1 MNFLNTISNWFGLIR
16 GTIFGEPPLYV
27 DKTKLPGMS
36 AIPKPTISN
45 WISNAPFVLITSPN
59 FVWSLISLSIYFA
72 FPYDLS
78 IDSSASIAP
87 ISFEFLSERLPIWFI
102 TVFGYTAFWHVSLHI
117 FKLASRSFIKNRPYN
132 VNKLLHNMF
141 WTFSGVV
148 IWTIFE
154 NIFCYLWAT
163 DRLSYISDF
172 VSFNTNEGKI
182 KFALALMG
190 VPVWRSWHFYFAH
203 RLLHFG
209 PLYQHVHSLHHR
221 NTDVEPFSG
230 LCMHPIEHLYYYS
243 CILPSLLF
251 ICSPFAFLWNG
262 VHLLLSPAASH
273 SGWEDHFQSDAFH
286 YFHHRYFECNY
297 AGSDASFMDV
307 LFGTFRESFNEK
319 FDEVEGPR
327 PREDA
332 KSTLQGYPTL
342 ELVRYL
348 GLCFI
353 CFVIWFYCAVNKVIL
368 SQFQQFF
375 VASLVGFGPVMIA
388 WALSSIYGS
397 ANRTQPVKMNILG
410 NIFHLS
416 VGSLFCS
423 IPITYLCWLTLKV

>member
-1 MNFLNTISNWFGLIR
+1 MNFLNTISNWFGLVR
-16 GTIFGEPPLYV
+16 GSIFGEPPLYV

-36 AIPKPTISN
+36 PIPKPTISN

-78 IDSSASIAP
+78 MDSSASIAP

-117 FKLASRSFIKNRPYN
+117 FKLASRPFIKNRPYN

-154 NIFCYLWAT
+154 NIFCYLWANNY
-163 DRLSYISDF
+163 LSYISDF
-172 VSFNTNEGKI
+172 VSFNTTEGKI

-273 SGWEDHFQSDAFH
+273 SGWEDHFQSDSFH
-286 YFHHRYFECNY
+286 YLHHRYFECNY
-297 AGSDASFMDV
+297 AGLDAAFMDV
-307 LFGTFRESFNEK
+307 LFGTFRDSFNEK
-319 FDEVEGPR
+319 FDEVEGPK

-332 KSTLQGYPTL
+332 KSTLQGYPTF

-353 CFVIWFYCAVNKVIL
+353 CFGIWFYYAVNKIIL
-368 SQFQQFF
+368 GPLEQIF
-375 VASLVGFGPVMIA
+375 VASLVGFGPVLIA
-388 WALSSIYGS
+388 WGLSSIFGS
-397 ANRTQPVKMNILG
+397 ANRTKPVKMNILG

-423 IPITYLCWLTLKV
+423 IPITYLCWLALKV